1 MTSPRRLHPD
11 ALTTVCA
18 ILPALDEADALPA
31 ALAGR
36 PAGLRIL
43 VVDNGSTDGTAGV
56 ARALG
61 AEVVAEPRRGFG
73 AACWRGLQAAAPAS
87 TVVFL
92 DADASLSWDDFDAV
106 AGPVVRGE
114 ADLVLG
120 RRIRA
125 RRQPGAMPWHVAAAN
140 AVLGRLC
147 GALAGIR
154 LHDIGPY
161 RAGSRQALLDLGLR
175 DRGYGWPLEMALR
188 AGRAGLRVAEVPV
201 RYRVRVG
208 TSKVTGRPWPTVKVA
223 VRMTR
228 VLLAHALSK
237 PVRDDRP

>member
-1 MTSPRRLHPD
+1 MTMLTPA
-11 ALTTVCA
+11 ALATVCA

-36 PAGLRIL
+36 PAGLRVV

-61 AEVVAEPRRGFG
+61 VEVVTEPRRGFG

-92 DADASLSWDDFDAV
+92 DADASLSWDDLGAV

-125 RRQPGAMPWHVAAAN
+125 RRQPGAMAWHLAAAN
-140 AVLGRLC
+140 GALGRLC
-147 GALAGIR
+147 GAVAGVR
-154 LHDIGPY
+154 LHDVGPY

-175 DRGYGWPLEMALR
+175 DRGYGWPVEMVLR
-188 AGRAGLRVAEVPV
+188 AGRSGLRVTEVPV
-201 RYRVRVG
+201 AYRVRVG
-208 TSKVTGRPWPTVKVA
+208 TSKVTGRPWQTVKVA

-228 VLLAHALSK
+228 VLLEHALENWS
-237 PVRDDRP
+237 RSGRL